1 MNRSRSSSDE
11 RRRNSHASFAHCFF
25 LWRRIQNI
33 RTRRKELQ
41 KKSKPT
47 SMRRA
52 ARTFLS
58 SSSSSSRG
66 RGGGRALVDEL
77 LFSKT
82 RRRITAAAAADAEE
96 TQQQQQQQTTTETFC
111 LCKQVK
117 INAKIRKDKGHCVYK
132 PVVVDDIVK
141 SKQRKEGSLAKR
153 AHW

>member
-1 MNRSRSSSDE
+1 M
-11 RRRNSHASFAHCFF
+11 
-25 LWRRIQNI
+25 
-33 RTRRKELQ
+33 
-41 KKSKPT
+41 
-47 SMRRA
+47 
-52 ARTFLS
+52 
-58 SSSSSSRG
+58 
-66 RGGGRALVDEL
+66 DEL

-82 RRRITAAAAADAEE
+82 RRRITAAAAAADAEE
-96 TQQQQQQQTTTETFC
+96 TEQQQQQQQQQQTTTTETFC

>member
-1 MNRSRSSSDE
+1 M
-11 RRRNSHASFAHCFF
+11 
-25 LWRRIQNI
+25 
-33 RTRRKELQ
+33 
-41 KKSKPT
+41 
-47 SMRRA
+47 
-52 ARTFLS
+52 
-58 SSSSSSRG
+58 
-66 RGGGRALVDEL
+66 DEL

-82 RRRITAAAAADAEE
+82 RRRITAAAAAAADAEE
-96 TQQQQQQQTTTETFC
+96 TEQQQTTTESFC

>member
-1 MNRSRSSSDE
+1 
-11 RRRNSHASFAHCFF
+11 
-25 LWRRIQNI
+25 
-33 RTRRKELQ
+33 
-41 KKSKPT
+41 
-47 SMRRA
+47 
-52 ARTFLS
+52 
-58 SSSSSSRG
+58 
-66 RGGGRALVDEL
+66 VDEL

-82 RRRITAAAAADAEE
+82 RRRRITAAAAAADAEE
-96 TQQQQQQQTTTETFC
+96 TEQQQQQQQQTTTTTETFC

>member
-1 MNRSRSSSDE
+1 M
-11 RRRNSHASFAHCFF
+11 
-25 LWRRIQNI
+25 
-33 RTRRKELQ
+33 
-41 KKSKPT
+41 
-47 SMRRA
+47 
-52 ARTFLS
+52 
-58 SSSSSSRG
+58 
-66 RGGGRALVDEL
+66 DEL

-82 RRRITAAAAADAEE
+82 RRRITAAAAAAADAEE
-96 TQQQQQQQTTTETFC
+96 TQQQQQQQTTETFC

>member
-1 MNRSRSSSDE
+1 
-11 RRRNSHASFAHCFF
+11 
-25 LWRRIQNI
+25 
-33 RTRRKELQ
+33 
-41 KKSKPT
+41 
-47 SMRRA
+47 
-52 ARTFLS
+52 
-58 SSSSSSRG
+58 
-66 RGGGRALVDEL
+66 LVDEL
-77 LFSKT
+77 LSKT

-96 TQQQQQQQTTTETFC
+96 TQQQQQQQTTETFC

>member
-1 MNRSRSSSDE
+1 M
-11 RRRNSHASFAHCFF
+11 
-25 LWRRIQNI
+25 
-33 RTRRKELQ
+33 
-41 KKSKPT
+41 
-47 SMRRA
+47 
-52 ARTFLS
+52 
-58 SSSSSSRG
+58 
-66 RGGGRALVDEL
+66 VDEL

-82 RRRITAAAAADAEE
+82 RRRITAAAAAADAEE
-96 TQQQQQQQTTTETFC
+96 TEQQQTTTESFC

>member
-1 MNRSRSSSDE
+1 M
-11 RRRNSHASFAHCFF
+11 
-25 LWRRIQNI
+25 
-33 RTRRKELQ
+33 
-41 KKSKPT
+41 
-47 SMRRA
+47 
-52 ARTFLS
+52 
-58 SSSSSSRG
+58 
-66 RGGGRALVDEL
+66 DEL

-82 RRRITAAAAADAEE
+82 RRRITAAAAAAADAEE
-96 TQQQQQQQTTTETFC
+96 TEQQQQTTTETFC

>member
-1 MNRSRSSSDE
+1 M
-11 RRRNSHASFAHCFF
+11 
-25 LWRRIQNI
+25 
-33 RTRRKELQ
+33 
-41 KKSKPT
+41 
-47 SMRRA
+47 
-52 ARTFLS
+52 
-58 SSSSSSRG
+58 
-66 RGGGRALVDEL
+66 DEL

-96 TQQQQQQQTTTETFC
+96 TEQQQQQTTTETFC

>member
-1 MNRSRSSSDE
+1 M
-11 RRRNSHASFAHCFF
+11 
-25 LWRRIQNI
+25 
-33 RTRRKELQ
+33 
-41 KKSKPT
+41 
-47 SMRRA
+47 
-52 ARTFLS
+52 
-58 SSSSSSRG
+58 
-66 RGGGRALVDEL
+66 DEL
-77 LFSKT
+77 LSKT

-96 TQQQQQQQTTTETFC
+96 TQQQQQQQTTETFC

>member
-1 MNRSRSSSDE
+1 
-11 RRRNSHASFAHCFF
+11 
-25 LWRRIQNI
+25 
-33 RTRRKELQ
+33 
-41 KKSKPT
+41 
-47 SMRRA
+47 
-52 ARTFLS
+52 
-58 SSSSSSRG
+58 
-66 RGGGRALVDEL
+66 VDEL
-77 LFSKT
+77 LSKT

-96 TQQQQQQQTTTETFC
+96 TQQQQQQQTTETFC

>member
-1 MNRSRSSSDE
+1 M
-11 RRRNSHASFAHCFF
+11 
-25 LWRRIQNI
+25 
-33 RTRRKELQ
+33 
-41 KKSKPT
+41 
-47 SMRRA
+47 
-52 ARTFLS
+52 
-58 SSSSSSRG
+58 
-66 RGGGRALVDEL
+66 DEL

-82 RRRITAAAAADAEE
+82 RRRITAAAAAADAEE
-96 TQQQQQQQTTTETFC
+96 TEQQQQQTTTETFC

>member
-1 MNRSRSSSDE
+1 M
-11 RRRNSHASFAHCFF
+11 
-25 LWRRIQNI
+25 
-33 RTRRKELQ
+33 
-41 KKSKPT
+41 
-47 SMRRA
+47 
-52 ARTFLS
+52 
-58 SSSSSSRG
+58 
-66 RGGGRALVDEL
+66 DEL

-82 RRRITAAAAADAEE
+82 RRRITAAAAAAADAEE
-96 TQQQQQQQTTTETFC
+96 TQQQQQQTTETFC

>member
-1 MNRSRSSSDE
+1 M
-11 RRRNSHASFAHCFF
+11 
-25 LWRRIQNI
+25 
-33 RTRRKELQ
+33 
-41 KKSKPT
+41 
-47 SMRRA
+47 
-52 ARTFLS
+52 
-58 SSSSSSRG
+58 
-66 RGGGRALVDEL
+66 VDEL

-96 TQQQQQQQTTTETFC
+96 TEQQQQQTTTETFC

>member
-1 MNRSRSSSDE
+1 M
-11 RRRNSHASFAHCFF
+11 
-25 LWRRIQNI
+25 
-33 RTRRKELQ
+33 
-41 KKSKPT
+41 
-47 SMRRA
+47 
-52 ARTFLS
+52 
-58 SSSSSSRG
+58 
-66 RGGGRALVDEL
+66 DEL

-82 RRRITAAAAADAEE
+82 RRRITAAAAAADAEE
-96 TQQQQQQQTTTETFC
+96 TQQQQQQQTTETYC